1 MTKQEYINELKKG
14 LCVYPTSFQNEIL
27 EAFEEHFNA
36 GLAEGQSEEEI
47 MTTLGTVEEV
57 LQNIR
62 EMEEAPVT
70 LVNLHHQEEQKIETE
85 ETTAEPFQDLADTIA
100 KAVADSLKGI
110 DGTVEEIVKKSI
122 HVVEDAVKGIKR
134 WNDDYETK
142 HTKKRY
148 YQEYYDTEDTVLE
161 AEDCTKIQISIP
173 LGDCDVEIYDAPT
186 TSYHFERSRNVFS
199 NSNGMI
205 HETIS
210 NNTLMLEPNVGHVD
224 GKLIVY
230 VSDIV
235 EQLQIST
242 KSSDIDISNLQID
255 HLQIESISG
264 DVTIE
269 RSTCENSL
277 ISTTSGDI
285 DLRRV
290 DGNFRIHTTSGDIEA
305 IDVHTEQLS
314 AHSTSG
320 DIDFTGDCDNLLL
333 KTISGDVDVT
343 LESPVT
349 EAKIQTTS
357 GDVDINVDDE
367 DYTVMIET
375 MSGDVC
381 NHTRM
386 RAYKESHRTIRLGD
400 GKKADIA
407 ISTLSGDITIR

>member
-70 LVNLHHQEEQKIETE
+70 LVNLHHQEEQKKETE

-122 HVVEDAVKGIKR
+122 HVAEDAVKGIKR

-186 TSYHFERSRNVFS
+186 TSYHFENYHSLFS
-199 NSNGMI
+199 NSTASI
-205 HETIS
+205 HGTVS
-210 NNTLMLEPNVGHVD
+210 NDTLLLESTGGHVS
-224 GKLIVY
+224 GKLVVY
-230 VSDIV
+230 VSNMV
-235 EQLQIST
+235 EQLMIST
-242 KSSDIDISNLQID
+242 KSSDIDITNLTLDTLKIQ
-255 HLQIESISG
+255 SISG
-264 DVTIE
+264 DIDIDC
-269 RSTCENSL
+269 STCEDTM

-290 DGNFRIHTTSGDIEA
+290 NGSFMISTTSGDVEA
-305 IDVHTEQLS
+305 MDVQAEQFTVQ
-314 AHSTSG
+314 STSG
-320 DIDFTGDCDNLLL
+320 DIDFEGSCDALAI
-333 KTISGDVDVT
+333 KTISGDVEIT
-343 LESPVT
+343 LEDTVT
-349 EAKIQTTS
+349 DARIQTTS
-357 GDVDINVDDE
+357 GDVDLNVDNE
-367 DYTVMIET
+367 DYNITIET

-386 RAYKESHRTIRLGD
+386 RAYKESHRCIRLGD
-400 GKKADIA
+400 GDADIA
-407 ISTLSGDITIR
+407 IATLSGDITIR